1 MEREEKN
8 LIAVYI
14 IIILGFTIGML
25 SGGHFSLYG
34 LN

>member
-14 IIILGFTIGML
+14 IVVLVFTIGML
-25 SGGHFSLYG
+25 SGGHFLLYG